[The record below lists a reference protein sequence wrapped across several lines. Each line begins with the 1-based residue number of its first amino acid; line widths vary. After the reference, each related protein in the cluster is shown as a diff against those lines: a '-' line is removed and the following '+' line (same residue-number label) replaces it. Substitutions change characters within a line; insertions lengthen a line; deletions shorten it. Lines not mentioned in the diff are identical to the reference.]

1 MPIPKLTQQ
10 DMTESEQRQLK
21 TLLDQAR
28 KSHGRPLTNSET
40 NHIKDD
46 YVDKLMAER
55 EIIAKQLRAQKKQ
68 KKLKPD
74 ISATYEWSAHMHS
87 RGKR

>member
-1 MPIPKLTQQ
+1 MPILRLTQQ
-10 DMTESEQRQLK
+10 DMSESEQRQLK

-28 KSHGRPLTNSET
+28 KAHGRPLTNSET

-46 YVDKLMAER
+46 YIDKLMAER
-55 EIIAKQLRAQKKQ
+55 EAIAKKTRAEHKK

-74 ISATYEWSAHMHS
+74 ITATYEWSSNMHT
-87 RGKR
+87 RGRR

>member
-1 MPIPKLTQQ
+1 MLIPKLTQQ

-21 TLLDQAR
+21 TLLDQA
-28 KSHGRPLTNSET
+28 KKAKGLALSNSET

-46 YVDKLMAER
+46 YIAQLMAER
-55 EIIAKQLRAQKKQ
+55 EVIAKQVRVVKRQ

-74 ISATYEWSAHMHS
+74 ISATYEWTANMHS

>member
-1 MPIPKLTQQ
+1 MLIPKLTQQ

-21 TLLDQAR
+21 TLLDQA
-28 KSHGRPLTNSET
+28 KKAKGLPLSNSET
-40 NHIKDD
+40 NHVKDD
-46 YVDKLMAER
+46 YIAQLMAER
-55 EIIAKQLRAQKKQ
+55 EIIAKQVRVVKRQ

-74 ISATYEWSAHMHS
+74 ISATYEWTANMHS

>member
-1 MPIPKLTQQ
+1 MPISRLTQQ

-28 KSHGRPLTNSET
+28 KVEGRPLTNSET

-46 YVDKLMAER
+46 YIDKLMAER
-55 EIIAKQLRAQKKQ
+55 ELIAKNARTVHKK

-74 ISATYEWSAHMHS
+74 ISATYEWTSNMHT
-87 RGKR
+87 RGRR

>member
-21 TLLDQAR
+21 TLLDKAR
-28 KSHGRPLTNSET
+28 IAQGRPLTNSET
-40 NHIKDD
+40 NRIKNDFIG
-46 YVDKLMAER
+46 KLMAER
-55 EIIAKQLRAQKKQ
+55 EILAKKARAEHKK

-74 ISATYEWSAHMHS
+74 ISATYEWTSSMHT
-87 RGKR
+87 RGRR